1 MDKTHIK
8 HAICF
13 IQDKEL
19 NIFQIYETLLAQI
32 KQTSWCGGQYIHSS
46 FQAFYLT
53 VLIHTPIDDGESD
66 VCIFTILMYIFIDLS
81 IQFPCSAEDQCLNI
95 PRTRVLSF

>member
-53 VLIHTPIDDGESD
+53 VLIHTPIDDGVSD
-66 VCIFTILMYIFIDLS
+66 VCIFTILSDIFIDLLS
-81 IQFPCSAEDQCLNI
+81 QFLCSADDLFLTFAT
-95 PRTRVLSF
+95 TRA